1 MKNISILYICLL
13 SIVSCAQKQTTKTT
27 TVNPTPSSMTHQ
39 EITAA
44 TIVDTIAAQIQHYD
58 KEPMYFLRLTQSSC
72 VFEVLVNDIPVEK
85 NYELGKMANA
95 IKINHAI
102 LQSGPQTVTYRL
114 YPLGDLMVEAYD
126 KGETITTLLKNT
138 RMTIEVIRVDDFKTY
153 SGFDDEHTVV
163 LHHSPTKEG
172 SHEFEGA
179 GLPYYEHT
187 FTFTAEVPYIHKG
200 WSDGQDLT
208 KFDKK
213 ELEEK
218 VVSYYNR
225 YKSYYENKNL
235 DKIIQINYKDEL
247 RNSLSEYQG
256 KEKIKKLWDEYQE
269 IVLQNDKEF
278 QPLEDYVLSFYGNGR
293 IVSLR
298 HPSREPVDYRLRG
311 ECALWFLYDTEDETR
326 ADFPGVYL
334 YLPKGEESLDALRM
348 IE

>member
-1 MKNISILYICLL
+1 MRQVLYIVC
-13 SIVSCAQKQTTKTT
+13 IVLFSSCYAQHKET
-27 TVNPTPSSMTHQ
+27 NAIPHQ
-39 EITAA
+39 NITAA

-72 VFEVLVNDIPVEK
+72 VFEVLVNGFPIEK
-85 NYELGKMANA
+85 NYELGKIANA

-126 KGETITTLLKNT
+126 KGTTITTLLKNT

-218 VVSYYNR
+218 IVAYYN
-225 YKSYYENKNL
+225 KTKQKYEEKN
-235 DKIIQINYKDEL
+235 INVLIKDQYQYQL
-247 RNSLSEYQG
+247 RNSKALYHDKQYI
-256 KEKIKKLWDEYQE
+256 KEIWDEYNE
-269 IVLQNDKEF
+269 TILIGDKEF

-311 ECALWFLYDTEDETR
+311 KSALWFLYETEDETIGH
-326 ADFPGVYL
+326 FPGIYL
-334 YLPKGEESLDALRM
+334 YLPKGESLENGLRI

>member
-1 MKNISILYICLL
+1 MRQVLYILL
-13 SIVSCAQKQTTKTT
+13 LCTISCQQVQTQESSDSNYVTSIVPKIKQ
-27 TVNPTPSSMTHQ
+27 
-39 EITAA
+39 
-44 TIVDTIAAQIQHYD
+44 YD

-72 VFEVLVNDIPVEK
+72 VFEVLVNDFPVEK
-85 NYELGKMANA
+85 NYELGKIANA
-95 IKINHAI
+95 IKINHVI

-126 KGETITTLLKNT
+126 KGTTITTLLKNT

-218 VVSYYNR
+218 VVA
-225 YKSYYENKNL
+225 YYEMFKSLYQNKDLNGVA
-235 DKIIQINYKDEL
+235 KQRYGFEL
-247 RNSLSEYQG
+247 RNSKAKYQSKEDLEKRWEEYTEMVFQS
-256 KEKIKKLWDEYQE
+256 
-269 IVLQNDKEF
+269 DKEF

-298 HPSREPVDYRLRG
+298 HPSKEPVDYRLRG
-311 ECALWFLYDTEDETR
+311 ESALWFLYETEDATN
-326 ADFPGVYL
+326 AHFPGIYL